1 MHYGRVVAAAVVAW
15 LAYMAVSPLA
25 NNFLLADL
33 YARHT
38 SVFRP
43 QAEMNLVVGFAASAF
58 GFLVF
63 AYTFAKGYE
72 GGVGAAEGLRFG
84 VLVGLLLS
92 CFGVAWNYVTLPLSG
107 TLAVAWVV
115 DTIVEM
121 GLYGAVVGLV
131 YRPVGPPGRAAR

>member
-15 LAYMAVSPLA
+15 LAYMVVSPLA
-25 NNFLLADL
+25 NNLLLADL
-33 YARHT
+33 YARHAAL
-38 SVFRP
+38 FRP
-43 QAEMNLVVGFAASAF
+43 QAEMNLVAGFAASGF

-72 GGVGAAEGLRFG
+72 GGVGAVEGLRFG

-92 CFGVAWNYVTLPLSG
+92 CFAVIWNYVTLPLSG

-121 GLYGAVVGLV
+121 GLYGAVVGFV
-131 YRPVGPPGRAAR
+131 YRPVGQAGRGSR